1 MTQELLNFS
10 GDERD
15 KCLKVLKVFEQL
27 RKNEDR
33 VPFFLH
39 GLMKSGESNVTNQTL
54 YDKLADE
61 MDFTDVDISNACKG
75 KSNSSVRYVNLT
87 CYWLPTSHTL

>member
-1 MTQELLNFS
+1 LTQELLNFS

-61 MDFTDVDISNACKG
+61 MDFTDIDISNACKG